1 MVPADHTLTPRVL
14 ELLPIA
20 GLETWLQEEA
30 LQQGE
35 LVQCRKKDTVFKE
48 GDDDA
53 DALFLIDGALEL
65 KAGDH
70 IPTVLK
76 AGEGDACARSR
87 SCARDDTPLLVSR
100 LSRCI
105 GSQER

>member
-35 LVQCRKKDTVFKE
+35 LVQFRKRDTGFKE

-53 DALFLIDGALEL
+53 DALFLIDGEL
-65 KAGDH
+65 
-70 IPTVLK
+70 
-76 AGEGDACARSR
+76 
-87 SCARDDTPLLVSR
+87 
-100 LSRCI
+100 
-105 GSQER
+105 